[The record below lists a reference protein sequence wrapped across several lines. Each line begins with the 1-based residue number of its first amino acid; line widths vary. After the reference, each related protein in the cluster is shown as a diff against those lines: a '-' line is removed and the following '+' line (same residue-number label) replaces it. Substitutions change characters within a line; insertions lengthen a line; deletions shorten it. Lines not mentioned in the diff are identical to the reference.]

1 MLVIQ
6 RTKEEAKNKIVIG
19 DPKKPIGTITI
30 TSIKRGRVRV
40 ACDFPTDVEVNRGE
54 IAALRASQKDAG
66 AA

>member
-1 MLVIQ
+1 MLVIT
-6 RTKEEAKNKIVIG
+6 RTKDKKIVIG

-30 TSIKRGRVRV
+30 TSVKRGRVRV
-40 ACDFPTDVEVNRGE
+40 ACDFPKDVEVNRGE